1 MIVVTLTS
9 WTKRI
14 NHCKDVIKSI
24 LDNTMKP
31 HRVYLNLSLEEFPNK
46 LNDLPVDLIS
56 FIKKEPSVII
66 NWVNGENTKTMKK
79 VFPILKYLNDDD
91 IIIYTD
97 DDILFPKDLIE
108 KRINEFN
115 RHKSP
120 ITSVLNRYDHMLYGL
135 KLSGV
140 ASLVQ
145 KKMLKDWEL
154 FCNDEVIHT
163 YEDDHVYTILCFI
176 NGYFFQTAK
185 HYPKYILLRNYC
197 KTTEYAASKINLY
210 NAKNTDEILEK
221 RYNELYKKNFKI
233 DVQERDKR

>member
-1 MIVVTLTS
+1 MIVIAMTS
-9 WTKRI
+9 WKKRI
-14 NHCKDVIKSI
+14 DNVKNIIDSI
-24 LDNTMKP
+24 LKNTILP
-31 HRVYLNLSLEEFPNK
+31 DRIYLTLSSDEFPQK
-46 LNDLPVDLIS
+46 EKELPTDLVELFNSNETLIL
-56 FIKKEPSVII
+56 
-66 NWVNGENTKTMKK
+66 NWVKENTKSMKK
-79 VFPILKYLNDDD
+79 VFPILQYLNDDD
-91 IIIYTD
+91 LIIDAD

-221 RYNELYKKNFKI
+221 RYNELYKTNFKI